1 MNMIP
6 KYYCPFIKEMTGWV
20 MTARMIRE
28 KMNLRYFS
36 IDDSGISM
44 RKKRQRYYNEK
55 KHPLP
60 IEAPDPSASSYLDY
74 RGNEHDKKKQ
84 GRKNIIAPIE
94 MTQLPI
100 SFNPADI
107 FESVI
112 GSARAPVI
120 L

>member
-44 RKKRQRYYNEK
+44 RKKDRD
-55 KHPLP
+55 
-60 IEAPDPSASSYLDY
+60 IIM
-74 RGNEHDKKKQ
+74 
-84 GRKNIIAPIE
+84 RK
-94 MTQLPI
+94 T
-100 SFNPADI
+100 SFTHR
-107 FESVI
+107 ST
-112 GSARAPVI
+112 
-120 L
+120 